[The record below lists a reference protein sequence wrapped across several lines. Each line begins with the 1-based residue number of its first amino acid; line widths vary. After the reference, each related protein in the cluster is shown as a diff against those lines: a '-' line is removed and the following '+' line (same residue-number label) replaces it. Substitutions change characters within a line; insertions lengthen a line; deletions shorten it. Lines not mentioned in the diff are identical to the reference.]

1 MRVFVTGASGWIG
14 SAVVP
19 ELVAAG
25 HRVIGLARSDAS
37 AAAIEANGAEVV
49 RGTLED
55 LDVLQNAARAA
66 DGVVHLGF
74 SHGPDGFA
82 EGIRIDGLATDALID
97 ALAGSDK
104 PFLATSGS
112 SVVPGQVT
120 TERDV
125 VEPAGPVAE
134 RFRIAQRVLDA
145 ADRGVRS
152 AVVGMPRSVHGD
164 GDRHGF
170 VPTVIAAARRDGVA
184 GYVGDGTQ
192 RWCAVHVR
200 DAARLYRL
208 ALEAVPAGTRLHAI
222 GDEGVAMRDIADLV
236 GKHLDLPVA
245 SVPAETYGFLGQVF
259 AVDQPSSA
267 PVSRELLGWE
277 PVEPGLLEDIDAGHY
292 FR

>member
-19 ELVAAG
+19 ELIASG
-25 HRVIGLARSDAS
+25 HQVVGLARSDAS
-37 AAAIEANGAEVV
+37 AATIEAAGGQVV

-55 LDVLQNAARAA
+55 LDVLREAAEQT

-74 SHGPDGFA
+74 SHGSDGFA
-82 EGIRIDGLATDALID
+82 EGIRIDGAATDALVD

-112 SVVPGQVT
+112 SVIPGRVT
-120 TERDV
+120 SEHDA

-145 ADRGVRS
+145 ADRGVRT

-208 ALEAVPAGTRLHAI
+208 ALESVPAGTRLHAI
-222 GDEGVAMRDIADLV
+222 GDEGVRMVDIATLV

-245 SVPAETYGFLGQVF
+245 SVPAATYGFLGEVF

-277 PVEPGLLEDIDAGHY
+277 PVEVGLLEDIDQGHY